1 MSKNGRKTQF
11 GNSEYHFTTFFGA
24 QGVRDKRAKGAVG
37 GTGGE
42 KTCSALLQN
51 TKQKNSFVVV
61 QCVANYDH
69 EKKFLLSCELGRI
82 AMIYFHVER
91 VQRYSFSFSNKLHV
105 SWSCAGWSLL
115 PSLA

>member
-69 EKKFLLSCELGRI
+69 EKK
-82 AMIYFHVER
+82 V
-91 VQRYSFSFSNKLHV
+91 SFVL
-105 SWSCAGWSLL
+105 
-115 PSLA
+115 

>member
-1 MSKNGRKTQF
+1 MAEKLSLGIQNIISPPFLGCR
-11 GNSEYHFTTFFGA
+11 
-24 QGVRDKRAKGAVG
+24 GVRDKRAKGAVG

-69 EKKFLLSCELGRI
+69 EKK
-82 AMIYFHVER
+82 V
-91 VQRYSFSFSNKLHV
+91 SFVL
-105 SWSCAGWSLL
+105 
-115 PSLA
+115 